1 MIKCYDSIFGCHCRN
16 LDFDNDRV
24 LKHLQCFKE
33 QINVVNGEYLSLHL
47 KGIVRHGWLR
57 GRNSDNDVYT
67 KSYHAKLDD
76 EASKFCGIDPNN
88 GYICV
93 NGTLF
98 WDGYITDLLYTFEE
112 SYNNE
117 LYTPDDETKC
127 LNHLKEWKI
136 RIKENYNVVEH
147 IKRLVGQL
155 SRHFKKNANIVEMLA
170 KDFFAEYNI
179 NFNEFDGNGLHLE
192 KLDYKN
198 KLYLTEY
205 NTVRVKRIHG
215 LFGGYA
221 AYGFGNKKPVLPNE
235 TIVTIPSRVH
245 PIGRGEFEVTEIGEG
260 VFENLSET
268 KKLILP
274 YTLIRIAWSFWQC
287 RNLECIEISEAPSPY
302 LKTYFKS
309 IDGVL
314 YNADGTELLAYPNMH
329 GIKYEIPKGVKR
341 IGNKAFKDCINLE
354 ELILPST
361 LESIGINAFYRCE
374 NLKRIIVNNKKG
386 TIKVEKLIGAYGNV
400 NPQWYWLD

>member
-24 LKHLQCFKE
+24 LKHLQCFKK

-57 GRNSDNDVYT
+57 GRNPDNDVYT

-127 LNHLKEWKI
+127 LNHQWKI

-155 SRHFKKNANIVEMLA
+155 SIHFKKNANIVEMLA

-179 NFNEFDGNGLHLE
+179 NFKEFDGNGLHLE

-361 LESIGINAFYRCE
+361 LESYR
-374 NLKRIIVNNKKG
+374 
-386 TIKVEKLIGAYGNV
+386 Y
-400 NPQWYWLD
+400 

>member
-1 MIKCYDSIFGCHCRN
+1 MIECYDSKFNHHSRN
-16 LDFDNDRV
+16 SDFDYDKV
-24 LKHLQCFKE
+24 LKYFQYFKE
-33 QINVVNGEYLSLHL
+33 QINVINGEYLSLHL
-47 KGIVRHGWLR
+47 KGVVHHGWLR
-57 GRNSDNDVYT
+57 KRNPDNDVYI
-67 KSYHAKLDD
+67 KSYLAKLDD
-76 EASKFCGIDPNN
+76 EASLFCGIDSNN
-88 GYICV
+88 GFICV
-93 NGTLF
+93 NGTSF
-98 WDGYITDLLYTFEE
+98 RDKYVTDLLYTFEE
-112 SYNNE
+112 DYNDE
-117 LYTPDDETKC
+117 LYTPDDETRC
-127 LNHLKEWKI
+127 LNSLKEWKI
-136 RIKENYNVVEH
+136 RIKDIYNTTEH
-147 IKRLVGQL
+147 IIRLVNQL
-155 SRHFKKNANIVEMLA
+155 PEYFKNENLIEMLA

-179 NFNEFDGNGLHLE
+179 NFKEFDSHGLHLE

-215 LFGGYA
+215 LLGAYA
-221 AYGFGNKKPVLPNE
+221 AYGFGNKTPILPNE
-235 TIVTIPSRVH
+235 NIVTIPSR
-245 PIGRGEFEVTEIGEG
+245 IYSFGRGEFEITEIGEG

-274 YTLIRIAWSFWQC
+274 YTLNRITWSFWQC
-287 RNLECIEISEAPSPY
+287 RNLECIEISEPPSPY